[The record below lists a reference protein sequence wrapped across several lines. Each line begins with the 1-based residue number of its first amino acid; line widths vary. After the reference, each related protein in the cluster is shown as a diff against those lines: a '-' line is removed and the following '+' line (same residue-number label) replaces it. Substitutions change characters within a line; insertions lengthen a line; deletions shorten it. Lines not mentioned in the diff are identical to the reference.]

1 MDLLAMLNNLLR
13 LYFFNFLKNYG
24 SCSTNIQTS
33 IIYLSCTLIGFKL
46 IFKII
51 ENSLYSIIMFY
62 SIIEL
67 VS

>member
-1 MDLLAMLNNLLR
+1 M
-13 LYFFNFLKNYG
+13 
-24 SCSTNIQTS
+24 NIQTS
-33 IIYLSCTLIGFKL
+33 LIYLRSTLIGFKL